1 VQLTP
6 QKRNIV
12 GASHRLALVV
22 ALALSRTPIASAASV
37 PSSESDV
44 VSRLRLSTVSRC
56 FDRESLAEEVAG
68 WLERNTV
75 DSRVSVRVSG
85 VEGDLSFTIAMN
97 DEPPLVH
104 RFADLP
110 ADCSAQRSAV
120 ALSIALAIDAVAPA
134 SNTGRPTE
142 RWTLSGNGMVTT
154 PFPEHPAVGGNVT
167 LGLELARWLR
177 TDLAVLALFARDQS
191 VRSDVA
197 ARFDVRLTAVRADAC
212 YLPGWSK
219 AVTFGLCAGP
229 WLGALTSVGHDT
241 AAAQTQTNLFW
252 AVEAALDAD
261 VALTR
266 VVAIH
271 ARASLAVAGR
281 GARVQVTETQS
292 QTGASRDLP
301 QAFGAFELGPSF
313 SF

>member
-1 VQLTP
+1 M
-6 QKRNIV
+6 
-12 GASHRLALVV
+12 
-22 ALALSRTPIASAASV
+22 
-37 PSSESDV
+37 
-44 VSRLRLSTVSRC
+44 
-56 FDRESLAEEVAG
+56 
-68 WLERNTV
+68 
-75 DSRVSVRVSG
+75 RVSG
-85 VEGDLSFTIAMN
+85 VEDDLSFTIAID

-104 RFADLP
+104 RFDDLP

-142 RWTLSGNGMVTT
+142 RWTLSGNGVVTT
-154 PFPEHPAVGGNVT
+154 PFPEHPAVGGDVT

-177 TDLAVLALFARDQS
+177 TDLSVLALFARDQS

-219 AVTFGLCAGP
+219 AVTLGLCAGT
-229 WLGALTSVGHDT
+229 WLGALTSVGRDT
-241 AAAQTQTNLFW
+241 SGAQTQTNLFW
-252 AVEAALDAD
+252 AVEAALDAS

-266 VVAIH
+266 GFAVH
-271 ARASLAVAGR
+271 ARASAVVSGR
-281 GARVQVTETQS
+281 GARVQVPETQP
-292 QTGASRDLP
+292 QTSASRDLP
-301 QAFGAFELGPSF
+301 QASGAFELGPSF

>member
-1 VQLTP
+1 
-6 QKRNIV
+6 
-12 GASHRLALVV
+12 
-22 ALALSRTPIASAASV
+22 
-37 PSSESDV
+37 
-44 VSRLRLSTVSRC
+44 VSRC

-68 WLERNTV
+68 WLERSTI

-85 VEGDLSFTIAMN
+85 VEDDLSFTIAI
-97 DEPPLVH
+97 DGEPPLVH

-134 SNTGRPTE
+134 TNTGRPTE
-142 RWTLSGNGMVTT
+142 RWTLSANGVVTT
-154 PFPEHPAVGGNVT
+154 PFPEHLAVGGDVT

-177 TDLAVLALFARDQS
+177 TDIAVLALFARDQS

-212 YLPGWSK
+212 YLPGRSK
-219 AVTFGLCAGP
+219 VVTLGLCAGP
-229 WLGALTSVGHDT
+229 WLGALTSVGQDT
-241 AAAQTQTNLFW
+241 AGAQTQTNLFW

-261 VALTR
+261 FALTR
-266 VVAIH
+266 VVAVH
-271 ARASLAVAGR
+271 ARASLAVSGR

-292 QTGASRDLP
+292 QTSASRDLP